1 MSGYH
6 TQTGGST
13 LNSRSDINPLTGLP
27 GNWTIRGEL
36 ETTVIQQDGVAAFL
50 DITGFKPFNDHYGLS
65 LGDSVIRRLGELLH
79 DSVLPFFTGHVGGD
93 DFVCTGHGQDFRDRV
108 ERARLEFRAVSP
120 GFYASRDREA
130 GGIETFDRYGGYRFF
145 PFLDLTVVMLSPESP
160 QESVENLCHRAG
172 VEKERIRGVPV
183 PGKLSPI
190 LDTGDFKGMSEMDV
204 KAYLEAAGILRES
217 EAIPSVRK
225 VLEGAFSW
233 NIRKSAALSLGRIGG
248 EEAVKALLEA
258 LKDNSPHVRT
268 RAVEGLVLAHGRKAG
283 PHVAELARD
292 PSTWVRRAVF
302 RGMGRTGWR
311 TGLPVLFRAAE
322 GSCSYPRNTIPERS
336 AALEGIALI
345 GDPESATFLAG
356 LCGNPGYQPEGEAF
370 RALCAVGGELAAA
383 EVLKRGVIPENIRLE
398 GVSPVRLAEL
408 EKLAL
413 TIPERKGLRLLA
425 LFPGELSATARSTL
439 RRWLGCTGGDLF
451 LQLVELLEAK
461 AIPAD
466 ASCAARVSARLERGD
481 NTLDTHSLSRF
492 LIWLSRGPG
501 TPPGVFLKPFLR
513 MSSGQ
518 VRFAAATALS
528 MLGRGLTSARSE
540 KSFQL

>member
-1 MSGYH
+1 M
-6 TQTGGST
+6 GGSA
-13 LNSRSDINPLTGLP
+13 LNSQLDLNPLTGLP
-27 GNWTIRGEL
+27 GNRTIRREL

-65 LGDSVIRRLGELLH
+65 LGDSVIRRLGEILH
-79 DSVLPFFTGHVGGD
+79 YSVQPFFTGHVGGD
-93 DFVCTGHGQDFRDRV
+93 DFVCAGHGQDFRDRV

-120 GFYASRDREA
+120 GFYKNRDREA

-145 PFLDLTVVMLSPESP
+145 PFLDLTVVMLTRAKPE
-160 QESVENLCHRAG
+160 ESVENLCQRAC
-172 VEKERIRGVPV
+172 VEKERVRGVPV
-183 PGKLSPI
+183 PGKLSPL
-190 LDTGDFKGMSEMDV
+190 LDTSGFVGMSERDV

-217 EAIPSVRK
+217 EAVPSVRK
-225 VLEGAFSW
+225 VLEGDFSW

-258 LKDNSPHVRT
+258 LGDSSPHVRT
-268 RAVEGLVLAHGRKAG
+268 RAVEGLVLAWGSKAG
-283 PHVAELARD
+283 SHVAELARD

-311 TGLPVLFRAAE
+311 AGLPVLYKAAA
-322 GSCSYPRNTIPERS
+322 GSSVNSRNTIPERT

-345 GDPESATFLAG
+345 GDPDSAAFLAG
-356 LCGNPGYQPEGEAF
+356 LCGNQNYQPGGDAF
-370 RALCAVGGELAAA
+370 RALCAVGGDQAAA

-398 GVSPVRLAEL
+398 GVSPACLSGL

-413 TIPERKGLRLLA
+413 SIPERKGLRLLA
-425 LFPGELSATARSTL
+425 GFPGELSATSRTTL

-451 LQLVELLEAK
+451 LQLVGLLEAK

-481 NTLDTHSLSRF
+481 NSLDTHSISRF
-492 LIWLSRGPG
+492 LVWLSHSPG
-501 TPPGVFLKPFLR
+501 IPPGVFLKPFLR
-513 MSSGQ
+513 MTSGQ

-528 MLGRGLTSARSE
+528 MLGRGLTAEHSE
-540 KSFQL
+540 KSFQD

>member
-1 MSGYH
+1 M
-6 TQTGGST
+6 
-13 LNSRSDINPLTGLP
+13 
-27 GNWTIRGEL
+27 
-36 ETTVIQQDGVAAFL
+36 
-50 DITGFKPFNDHYGLS
+50 
-65 LGDSVIRRLGELLH
+65 IRRLGEILH
-79 DSVLPFFTGHVGGD
+79 DNVLPFFTGHVGGD
-93 DFVCTGHGQDFRDRV
+93 DFVCTGNGQGFRDRV

-120 GFYASRDREA
+120 GFYTSRDREG

-145 PFLDLTVVMLSPESP
+145 PFLDLTLVMLSPESP
-160 QESVENLCHRAG
+160 EESVENLCHRAC

-183 PGKLSPI
+183 PGRLSPI
-190 LDTGDFKGMSEMDV
+190 LETGDFQGMSERDV

-217 EAIPSVRK
+217 KAIPSVRK

-248 EEAVKALLEA
+248 EEAVEALLEA
-258 LKDNSPHVRT
+258 LKDSSPHVRT
-268 RAVEGLVLAHGRKAG
+268 RAVEGLVLAWGRKAG
-283 PHVAELARD
+283 PHVSAMAHD

-311 TGLPVLFRAAE
+311 TGLPVLARAAS
-322 GSCSYPRNTIPERS
+322 GSCSTPRNTIPERT

-345 GDPESATFLAG
+345 GDPCSAQFLAG
-356 LCGNPGYQPEGEAF
+356 LCGNPAYQPGGEAF
-370 RALCAVGGELAAA
+370 RALCAVGGDLAAA
-383 EVLKRGVIPENIRLE
+383 EVLKRGVIPEHIRLE
-398 GVSPVRLAEL
+398 GVSSALLSEL

-413 TIPERKGLRLLA
+413 LIPERKGLRLLS
-425 LFPGELSATARSTL
+425 LFPGELSTASRSTL

-481 NTLDTHSLSRF
+481 NSLDTHSLSRF

-501 TPPGVFLKPFLR
+501 IPPGVFLKPFLR
-513 MSSGQ
+513 MTSGQ

-528 MLGRGLTSARSE
+528 MLGKGLTATHSE
-540 KSFQL
+540 KSFQD